1 MARNQGWSLIFQ
13 GKAEVLVLELP
24 FTMKEMSEQKVSYLA
39 GISWDGV
46 GGRGGGGAGRGRWS
60 RRLPTYKG
68 LFSKIKPHI

>member
-46 GGRGGGGAGRGRWS
+46 GSGGGRGRWS